1 MYIYKK
7 GKKIMKKIMHWVLAA
22 TLICGIGVFA
32 SCSSDNDG
40 NTVPEPGANSELVGQ
55 WYSDVSGATYAAWT
69 YGKAWQQTELKADG
83 TGTTSIYYLNN
94 DDAVGRERYSFT
106 YTAKEGVLTMDIA
119 ERNTKTTARYA
130 VSDGKLTMTEGD
142 HQLVMQ
148 KMDDAK
154 AKDFDAWSRKDNLV
168 NVPQPA
174 RYTVLVYGNAGGN
187 MDMVIE
193 CGFWEKIK
201 PLLKDHNNVRV
212 VCFYKYGMKPTDEKN
227 SYPGKYA
234 DPGDIVWF
242 DLNDTTNLENIRNGG
257 LQAYGYEKEAQA
269 MKLCDPKTVSAF
281 IQISSLVCPAE
292 QYVFSIWGHG
302 TGLNPMN
309 DVPGKYEDPAAAPAT
324 RGVIADEWNE
334 SEELDM
340 YELSTAIRSAGLN
353 RLNTIF
359 FHNCLMGNMET
370 LTELRGLSDYIVA
383 SAHLLSSGGELL
395 TEYVRG
401 LLEKGNTEDAVAQMF
416 ERVHPEWEQSYHDKK
431 KENGII
437 KESWKNG
444 DYKLIRTNKLDA
456 IIDDA
461 KRLADRL
468 VALYPT
474 QKEAIDKATT
484 GVYRFYLP
492 YPDSDYMAYTFVY
505 PFVDLADYAR
515 LLAKETGDAEMA
527 AISSDLDKAFS
538 EAFVHYVDVSTNEQ
552 HLDHYTLSVCL
563 INNKLYT
570 ENALTSKVIKNIYSN
585 FRCYFDQGYEQTT
598 FHKLTGWGN
607 WLRTNQQLLWGNP
620 HSDGGGPLK

>member
-1 MYIYKK
+1 MRR
-7 GKKIMKKIMHWVLAA
+7 IMQWVLAA
-22 TLICGIGVFA
+22 SLISGTSVFT
-32 SCSSDNDG
+32 SCSSDNDD
-40 NTVPEPGANSELVGQ
+40 NPATKPGANSQLVGQ

-83 TGTTSIYYLNN
+83 TGVTNIYYLNN
-94 DDAVGRERYSFT
+94 DDAVARERYSFT
-106 YTAKEGVLTMDIA
+106 YTATEGVLTMDIA

-130 VSDGKLTMTEGD
+130 VSEGKLLLTEGEG
-142 HQLVMQ
+142 QTVMQ
-148 KMDDAK
+148 KMDEAK

-174 RYTVLVYGNAGGN
+174 RYTVFVYGNAGGT
-187 MDMVIE
+187 MDAIIE
-193 CGFWEKIK
+193 YGFWEKIQ
-201 PLLKDHNNVRV
+201 PLLKDPGNVRV
-212 VCFYKYGMKPTDEKN
+212 VCFYKYGKKPSDEKN

-257 LQAYGYEKEAQA
+257 LQALGYEKEAQA

-302 TGLNPMN
+302 SGLSPMA
-309 DVPGKYEDPAAAPAT
+309 DFPGKYEDPAAAPAT
-324 RGVIADEWNE
+324 RGVIGDEWNNGE
-334 SEELDM
+334 QLDM

-383 SAHLLSSGGELL
+383 SAHLLSSEGELL

-401 LLEKGNTEDAVAQMF
+401 LLEKGNTEDAIAQMF
-416 ERVHPEWEQSYHDKK
+416 ERVRPAWDQSYHDI
-431 KENGII
+431 EEDNGQIV
-437 KESWKNG
+437 ESWNNG
-444 DYKLIRTNKLDA
+444 DYKLIRTAKLDA
-456 IIDDA
+456 IIDAA

-474 QKEAIDKATT
+474 QKEAIDSATQK
-484 GVYRFYLP
+484 VYRFYTLILNYVP
-492 YPDSDYMAYTFVY
+492 PKQRHLLTYVN
-505 PFVDLADYAR
+505 PFVDLADYAH
-515 LLAKETGDAEMA
+515 LLAKETGDTEMA
-527 AISSDLDKAFS
+527 AISADLDKAFS
-538 EAFVHYVDVSTNEQ
+538 EAFVHYADVSTNEQ
-552 HLDHYTLSVCL
+552 NLDHYTLSICL
-563 INNKLYT
+563 TNNNFYT
-570 ENALTSKVIKNIYSN
+570 ADAAELSLVDYFVPNHLCN
-585 FRCYFDQGYEQTT
+585 FDQGYEQTT

-620 HSDGGGPLK
+620 TSGGGDPLK

>member
-1 MYIYKK
+1 MNKF
-7 GKKIMKKIMHWVLAA
+7 MQWMLAA
-22 TLICGIGVFA
+22 ILICGTSVFN
-32 SCSSDNDG
+32 SCSSDNDD
-40 NTVPEPGANSELVGQ
+40 NPSPESGANGELVGQ

-106 YTAKEGVLTMDIA
+106 YTATDGVLTMNIA
-119 ERNTKTTARYA
+119 ERNTKTTARYT
-130 VSDGKLTMTEGD
+130 VSDGKLTLTEGD
-142 HQLVMQ
+142 HQLAMQ

-154 AKDFDAWSRKDNLV
+154 AKDFDAWNRKDNLV

-174 RYTVLVYGNAGGN
+174 RYTVFVYGNAGGT
-187 MDMVIE
+187 MDAIIE
-193 CGFWEKIK
+193 YGFWEKIQ

-212 VCFYKYGMKPTDEKN
+212 VCFYKYGKKPSDENN

-257 LQAYGYEKEAQA
+257 LQAYGYEKEAKA

-302 TGLNPMN
+302 NGLNPLA

-324 RGVIADEWNE
+324 RGVIADEWNKR
-334 SEELDM
+334 EELDM
-340 YELSTAIRSAGLN
+340 YELSAAIRSAGLN

-383 SAHLLSSGGELL
+383 SAHLLVSEGELL

-401 LLEKGNTEDAVAQMF
+401 LLEKGNTEDAIAQMF
-416 ERVHPEWEQSYHDKK
+416 ERVHPTWEQSYHGIEED
-431 KENGII
+431 NGQIV
-437 KESWKNG
+437 ESWKNG
-444 DYKLIRTNKLDA
+444 DYKLIRTAKLDA
-456 IIDDA
+456 IISA
-461 KRLADRL
+461 TKRLADRL
-468 VALYPT
+468 LALYPT
-474 QKEAIDKATT
+474 QKDAIDSATQK
-484 GVYRFYLP
+484 VYRFHTLILNYVSPEQRHLLT
-492 YPDSDYMAYTFVY
+492 YVN
-505 PFVDLADYAR
+505 PFVDLADYAHW
-515 LLAKETGDAEMA
+515 LAKETGDTEMA
-527 AISSDLDKAFS
+527 AISADLDKAFS
-538 EAFVHYVDVSTNEQ
+538 EAFVHYADVSTNEQ
-552 HLDHYTLSVCL
+552 HLDHYTLSICL
-563 INNKLYT
+563 TNNKFYT
-570 ENALTSKVIKNIYSN
+570 ADAAKLPLVEYFAPNHLCN
-585 FRCYFDQGYEQTT
+585 FDQGYEQTT

-620 HSDGGGPLK
+620 TSNGGGPLE

>member
-1 MYIYKK
+1 MRR
-7 GKKIMKKIMHWVLAA
+7 IMQWVLAA
-22 TLICGIGVFA
+22 ILISGASVFT
-32 SCSSDNDG
+32 SCTSDNDD
-40 NTVPEPGANSELVGQ
+40 NPSPKSGANSELVGQ

-83 TGTTSIYYLNN
+83 TGVTNIYYL
-94 DDAVGRERYSFT
+94 DGDVAVAREHYSFT
-106 YTAKEGVLTMDIA
+106 YSATDGLLTMDIA
-119 ERNTKTTARYA
+119 ERNAKTTARYT
-130 VSDGKLTMTEGD
+130 VSEGKLTLTEGD
-142 HQLVMQ
+142 HQLAMQ

-174 RYTVLVYGNAGGN
+174 RYTVFVYGNAGGT
-187 MDMVIE
+187 MDKIIE
-193 CGFWEKIK
+193 YGFWEKIQ
-201 PLLKDHNNVRV
+201 PLLTDHNNVRV
-212 VCFYKYGMKPTDEKN
+212 VCFYKYGKDLPPKMPFT
-227 SYPGKYA
+227 GKYA

-242 DLNDTTNLENIRNGG
+242 DLNDTTKLENIRNGG
-257 LQAYGYEKEAQA
+257 LKAYGYEKEAQEL
-269 MKLCDPKTVSAF
+269 KLCDPKTVSAF

-302 TGLNPMN
+302 NGLNPLA

-334 SEELDM
+334 HEELDM
-340 YELSTAIRSAGLN
+340 YELSTAIRSAGLS

-383 SAHLLSSGGELL
+383 SAHLLESEGELL

-401 LLEKGNTEDAVAQMF
+401 LLEKGNTEDAIAQMF
-416 ERVHPEWEQSYHDKK
+416 ERVHPKWEQSYHGFEDDGKT
-431 KENGII
+431 EYWN
-437 KESWKNG
+437 NG
-444 DYKLIRTNKLDA
+444 DYKLIRTAKLDA
-456 IIDDA
+456 IISA
-461 KRLADRL
+461 TKRLADRL
-468 VALYPT
+468 LALYPT
-474 QKEAIDKATT
+474 QKDAIDKATT
-484 GVYRFYLP
+484 GVYRFFLRYNAPVL
-492 YPDSDYMAYTFVY
+492 TFVN
-505 PFVDLADYAR
+505 PFVDLADYAH

-538 EAFVHYVDVSTNEQ
+538 EAFVHYADVSTNEQ

-563 INNKLYT
+563 VNEENYEGNNKDPELIKAFVP
-570 ENALTSKVIKNIYSN
+570 NALCK
-585 FRCYFDQGYEQTT
+585 FDQGYEQTT

-607 WLRTNQQLLWGNP
+607 WLRTNQQLLWDNP
-620 HSDGGGPLK
+620 TSNGGGPLK

>member
-1 MYIYKK
+1 MKQ
-7 GKKIMKKIMHWVLAA
+7 IMKNLMQWVLAA
-22 TLICGIGVFA
+22 TLICGTSVFT
-32 SCSSDNDG
+32 SCSSDNDD
-40 NTVPEPGANSELVGQ
+40 NPVPESGASGELVGQ

-83 TGTTSIYYLNN
+83 TGVTNIYYLNN
-94 DDAVGRERYSFT
+94 DDAVGREHYSFT

-119 ERNTKTTARYA
+119 ERNTKTTARYT
-130 VSDGKLTMTEGD
+130 VSDGKLLLTEGD
-142 HQLVMQ
+142 HQLAMQ

-154 AKDFDAWSRKDNLV
+154 AKDFDAWNRKDNLV

-174 RYTVLVYGNAGGN
+174 RYTVFVYGNAGGT
-187 MDMVIE
+187 MDAIIE
-193 CGFWEKIK
+193 YGFWEKIQ
-201 PLLKDHNNVRV
+201 PLLTDHNNVRV
-212 VCFYKYGMKPTDEKN
+212 VCFYKYGKELPEDRKPFT
-227 SYPGKYA
+227 GKYA

-242 DLNDTTNLENIRNGG
+242 ELNDTTNLENIRNGG
-257 LQAYGYEKEAQA
+257 LQAYGYEKEAKA

-302 TGLNPMN
+302 NGLIPMT
-309 DVPGKYEDPAAAPAT
+309 DVPGKYEAPAAAPAT
-324 RGVIADEWNE
+324 RGVIADEWNKR
-334 SEELDM
+334 EELDM

-383 SAHLLSSGGELL
+383 SAHLLVSEGELL

-401 LLEKGNTEDAVAQMF
+401 LLEKGNTEDAIAQMF
-416 ERVHPEWEQSYHDKK
+416 ERVNPVWENSYHEFEEQ
-431 KENGII
+431 ENGQIV
-437 KESWKNG
+437 ESWKNG
-444 DYKLIRTNKLDA
+444 DYKLIRTAKLDA
-456 IIDDA
+456 IIDAA

-474 QKEAIDKATT
+474 QKEAIDTATQK
-484 GVYRFYLP
+484 VYRFFTPIMKGIVPPSLY
-492 YPDSDYMAYTFVY
+492 DRYTFMN
-505 PFVDLADYAR
+505 PFFDLADYAH
-515 LLAKETGDAEMA
+515 LLAKETGDAEVA
-527 AISSDLDKAFS
+527 TISADLDKAFS
-538 EAFVHYVDVSTNEQ
+538 EAFVHYADINTNEQ

-563 INNKLYT
+563 ADNTTYKLR
-570 ENALTSKVIKNIYSN
+570 IKSDDLPYVCS
-585 FRCYFDQGYEQTT
+585 FDEGYEQTT

-620 HSDGGGPLK
+620 TSDGGGPLM

>member
-1 MYIYKK
+1 
-7 GKKIMKKIMHWVLAA
+7 MKNLMQWVLAA
-22 TLICGIGVFA
+22 TLICGTSVFN
-32 SCSSDNDG
+32 SCSSDNDD
-40 NTVPEPGANSELVGQ
+40 NPVPEQGASGELVGQ

-69 YGKAWQQTELKADG
+69 YGKAWQQTEFNADG

-106 YTAKEGVLTMDIA
+106 YTATEGVLTMDIA
-119 ERNTKTTARYA
+119 ERNTKTTARYT
-130 VSDGKLTMTEGD
+130 VSDGKLTLTEGD
-142 HQLVMQ
+142 HQLAMQ

-154 AKDFDAWSRKDNLV
+154 AKDFDAWNRKDNLV

-174 RYTVLVYGNAGGN
+174 RYTVFVYGNAGGT
-187 MDMVIE
+187 MDAIIE
-193 CGFWEKIK
+193 YGFWEKIQ
-201 PLLKDHNNVRV
+201 PLLKDPGNVRV
-212 VCFYKYGMKPTDEKN
+212 VCFYKYGMKPSDEKN

-302 TGLNPMN
+302 SGLSPMA

-324 RGVIADEWNE
+324 RGVIGDEWNKH
-334 SEELDM
+334 EELDM
-340 YELSTAIRSAGLN
+340 YELSAAIRSAGLN

-383 SAHLLSSGGELL
+383 SAHLLVSEGELL

-401 LLEKGNTEDAVAQMF
+401 LLEKGNTEDAIAQMF
-416 ERVHPEWEQSYHDKK
+416 ERVHPTWEQSYHGFDDEDDGSKT
-431 KENGII
+431 EY
-437 KESWKNG
+437 WKNG
-444 DYKLIRTNKLDA
+444 DYKLIRTAKLDA
-456 IIDDA
+456 IISA
-461 KRLADRL
+461 TKCLADRL
-468 VALYPT
+468 LALYPT
-474 QKEAIDKATT
+474 QKDAIDKATKE
-484 GVYRFYLP
+484 VYRFHTMKLKGLN
-492 YPDSDYMAYTFVY
+492 SALNSQLTFVN
-505 PFVDLADYAR
+505 PFVDLADYAH
-515 LLAKETGDAEMA
+515 LLTKETGDAEMA
-527 AISSDLDKAFS
+527 AISADLDKAFS
-538 EAFVHYVDVSTNEQ
+538 EAFVYYADVNTNEQ

-563 INNKLYT
+563 ANDETYTGNNINPKLIKLFVR
-570 ENALTSKVIKNIYSN
+570 NALCN
-585 FRCYFDQGYEQTT
+585 FDQGYEQTT

-620 HSDGGGPLK
+620 TSNGGGPLK

>member
-1 MYIYKK
+1 
-7 GKKIMKKIMHWVLAA
+7 MKNLMQWVLAA
-22 TLICGIGVFA
+22 TLICGTSVFN
-32 SCSSDNDG
+32 SCSSDNDD
-40 NTVPEPGANSELVGQ
+40 NPSPESGANSELVGQ

-83 TGTTSIYYLNN
+83 TGVTNIYYL
-94 DDAVGRERYSFT
+94 DGDVAVGREHYSFT
-106 YTAKEGVLTMDIA
+106 YTATNGLLTMDIA

-130 VSDGKLTMTEGD
+130 VSEGKLTMMEGEG
-142 HQLVMQ
+142 QTVMQ

-154 AKDFDAWSRKDNLV
+154 PKDFDAWNRKDSLL

-174 RYTVLVYGNAGGN
+174 RYTVFVYGNAGGT
-187 MDMVIE
+187 MDAIIE
-193 CGFWEKIK
+193 YGFWEKIQ

-212 VCFYKYGMKPTDEKN
+212 VCFYKYGKKPTDEKN

-242 DLNDTTNLENIRNGG
+242 DRNDTTNLENIRNGG
-257 LQAYGYEKEAQA
+257 LRALGYEKEAKA

-302 TGLNPMN
+302 NGLSPMA

-324 RGVIADEWNE
+324 RGVIGDEWNE
-334 SEELDM
+334 GEELDM
-340 YELSTAIRSAGLN
+340 YELSAAIRSAGLS

-383 SAHLLSSGGELL
+383 SAHLLESEGELL

-401 LLEKGNTEDAVAQMF
+401 LLEKGNTEDAIAQMF
-416 ERVHPEWEQSYHDKK
+416 ERVNPVWENSYHEFEEQ
-431 KENGII
+431 ENGQIV
-437 KESWKNG
+437 ESWKNG
-444 DYKLIRTNKLDA
+444 DYKLIRTAKLDA
-456 IIDDA
+456 IIDAA

-474 QKEAIDKATT
+474 QKEAIDTATQK
-484 GVYRFYLP
+484 VYRFFTPIMKGIVPPSLY
-492 YPDSDYMAYTFVY
+492 DRYTFMN
-505 PFVDLADYAR
+505 PFFDLADYAH
-515 LLAKETGDAEMA
+515 LLAKETGDAEVA
-527 AISSDLDKAFS
+527 TISADLDKAFS
-538 EAFVHYVDVSTNEQ
+538 EAFVHYADVSTNEQ

-563 INNKLYT
+563 TDNIIYT
-570 ENALTSKVIKNIYSN
+570 ANFISFHPNALCN
-585 FRCYFDQGYEQTT
+585 FDQGYEQTS

-607 WLRTNQQLLWGNP
+607 WLRTNQQLLWDNP
-620 HSDGGGPLK
+620 TSNGGGPLK

>member
-1 MYIYKK
+1 MKR
-7 GKKIMKKIMHWVLAA
+7 IMQWVLAA
-22 TLICGIGVFA
+22 TLISGTSVFT
-32 SCSSDNDG
+32 SCTSDNDD
-40 NTVPEPGANSELVGQ
+40 NSSPKSGANSELVGQ

-69 YGKAWQQTELKADG
+69 YGKAWQQTEFNADG

-130 VSDGKLTMTEGD
+130 MSDGKLTMTEGD
-142 HQLVMQ
+142 HQLAMQ
-148 KMDDAK
+148 KMDDVK
-154 AKDFDAWSRKDNLV
+154 AKDFDAWSRKAKLV

-174 RYTVLVYGNAGGN
+174 RYTVFVYGNAGGT
-187 MDMVIE
+187 MDKIIE
-193 CGFWEKIK
+193 YGFWEKIQ

-212 VCFYKYGMKPTDEKN
+212 VCFYKYGKDLPEDRKPFT
-227 SYPGKYA
+227 GKYA
-234 DPGDIVWF
+234 EPGDIVWF
-242 DLNDTTNLENIRNGG
+242 DLNDTTKLENIRNGG
-257 LQAYGYEKEAQA
+257 LQAYGYEKEAKA
-269 MKLCDPKTVSAF
+269 MKLCDPKTISAF

-309 DVPGKYEDPAAAPAT
+309 DVPGKYEDPAAASAT
-324 RGVIADEWNE
+324 RGVIADEWNNR
-334 SEELDM
+334 EELDM
-340 YELSTAIRSAGLN
+340 YELSTVIRSAGLN

-383 SAHLLSSGGELL
+383 SAHLLESEGELL

-401 LLEKGNTEDAVAQMF
+401 LLEKGNTEDAIAQMF
-416 ERVHPEWEQSYHDKK
+416 ERVRPAWDETYHDELGK
-431 KENGII
+431 I
-437 KESWKNG
+437 WKNG
-444 DYKLIRTNKLDA
+444 DYKLIRTAKLDA
-456 IIDDA
+456 IISAA

-468 VALYPT
+468 LALYPT
-474 QKEAIDKATT
+474 QREAIDKATKE
-484 GVYRFYLP
+484 VYRFNTYIENKQS
-492 YPDSDYMAYTFVY
+492 PDESIKYSLMS
-505 PFVDLADYAR
+505 PFFDLADYAH
-515 LLAKETGDAEMA
+515 LLTKETGDAEMA
-527 AISSDLDKAFS
+527 AISADLDKAFR
-538 EAFVHYVDVSTNEQ
+538 EAFVHYVDINTNEQ

-563 INNKLYT
+563 THDKIYTADFIN
-570 ENALTSKVIKNIYSN
+570 SSSN
-585 FRCYFDQGYEQTT
+585 NPPLCNFDQGYEQTT

-620 HSDGGGPLK
+620 TSNGGGPLK

>member
-1 MYIYKK
+1 MQ
-7 GKKIMKKIMHWVLAA
+7 WVLAA
-22 TLICGIGVFA
+22 TLICGTSVFN
-32 SCSSDNDG
+32 SCSSDNDD
-40 NTVPEPGANSELVGQ
+40 NHVGASDELVVGQ
-55 WYSDVSGATYAAWT
+55 WYSDVSGDTYAAWT

-83 TGTTSIYYLNN
+83 TGVTNIYYL
-94 DDAVGRERYSFT
+94 DGDVAVGREHYSFT
-106 YTAKEGVLTMDIA
+106 YTATEGVLTMDIA
-119 ERNTKTTARYA
+119 ERNTKTTARYT
-130 VSDGKLTMTEGD
+130 VSDGKLTLTEGD
-142 HQLVMQ
+142 HQLAMQ

-154 AKDFDAWSRKDNLV
+154 AKDFDAWNRKDNLV

-174 RYTVLVYGNAGGN
+174 RYTVFVYGNAGGT
-187 MDMVIE
+187 MDAIIE
-193 CGFWEKIK
+193 YGFWEKIQ

-212 VCFYKYGMKPTDEKN
+212 VCFYKYGKKPSDEKN

-242 DLNDTTNLENIRNGG
+242 DLNDTTKLENIRNGG
-257 LQAYGYEKEAQA
+257 LQALGYEKEAQEL
-269 MKLCDPKTVSAF
+269 KLCDPTTVSAF

-302 TGLNPMN
+302 NGLNPMN
-309 DVPGKYEDPAAAPAT
+309 DVPGKYEDPAAASAT

-340 YELSTAIRSAGLN
+340 YELSTAIRSAGLS

-383 SAHLLSSGGELL
+383 SAHLLSSEGELL

-416 ERVHPEWEQSYHDKK
+416 ERVNPVWENSYHESEEQ
-431 KENGII
+431 ENGQIV
-437 KESWKNG
+437 ESWKNG
-444 DYKLIRTNKLDA
+444 DYKLIRTAKLDA
-456 IIDDA
+456 IIDAA

-474 QKEAIDKATT
+474 QKEAIDRATQK
-484 GVYRFYLP
+484 VYRFFRP
-492 YPDSDYMAYTFVY
+492 YEIRKLTFMN
-505 PFVDLADYAR
+505 PFFDLADYAH
-515 LLAKETGDAEMA
+515 LLAKETGDAEVA
-527 AISSDLDKAFS
+527 TISADLDKAFS

-563 INNKLYT
+563 TNNDIYT
-570 ENALTSKVIKNIYSN
+570 ANFIGFYPNALCN
-585 FRCYFDQGYEQTT
+585 FDQGYEQTT

-607 WLRTNQQLLWGNP
+607 WLRTNQHYLWGNP
-620 HSDGGGPLK
+620 TSNGGGPLK

>member
-1 MYIYKK
+1 MQ
-7 GKKIMKKIMHWVLAA
+7 WVLAA
-22 TLICGIGVFA
+22 SLISGASVFT
-32 SCSSDNDG
+32 SCSSDNDD
-40 NTVPEPGANSELVGQ
+40 NPSPESGANSELVGQ

-69 YGKAWQQTELKADG
+69 YGKAWQQMEFNADG

-130 VSDGKLTMTEGD
+130 VSDGKLTMMEGD
-142 HQLVMQ
+142 HQLAMQ

-154 AKDFDAWSRKDNLV
+154 AKDFDAWNRKDNLV

-174 RYTVLVYGNAGGN
+174 RYTVFVYGNAEGIA
-187 MDMVIE
+187 DKVIE
-193 CGFWEKIK
+193 YGFWEKIQ
-201 PLLKDHNNVRV
+201 PLLTDHNNVRV
-212 VCFYKYGMKPTDEKN
+212 VCFYKYGKDLPEEKKPFT
-227 SYPGKYA
+227 GKYA

-257 LQAYGYEKEAQA
+257 LQALGYEKEAQA

-302 TGLNPMN
+302 SGLSPMA
-309 DVPGKYEDPAAAPAT
+309 DFPGKYEDPAAAPAT
-324 RGVIADEWNE
+324 RGVIGDEWNNGE
-334 SEELDM
+334 QLDM

-383 SAHLLSSGGELL
+383 SAHLLSSEGELL

-401 LLEKGNTEDAVAQMF
+401 LLEKGNTEDAIAQMF
-416 ERVHPEWEQSYHDKK
+416 ERVRPAWDQSYHDI
-431 KENGII
+431 EEDNGQIV
-437 KESWKNG
+437 ESWNNG
-444 DYKLIRTNKLDA
+444 DYKLIRTAKLDA
-456 IIDDA
+456 IIDAA

-474 QKEAIDKATT
+474 QKEAIDRATQK
-484 GVYRFYLP
+484 VYRFFTPIMKNIPPSQY
-492 YPDSDYMAYTFVY
+492 YKCTFMN
-505 PFVDLADYAR
+505 PFFDLADYAH

-527 AISSDLDKAFS
+527 AISADLDKAFS

-563 INNKLYT
+563 ADNTTYKL
-570 ENALTSKVIKNIYSN
+570 N
-585 FRCYFDQGYEQTT
+585 FKGADSPYLCSFDEGYEQTT

-607 WLRTNQQLLWGNP
+607 WLRTNQHYLWGNP
-620 HSDGGGPLK
+620 TSDGGGPLM

>member
-1 MYIYKK
+1 MRKTKK
-7 GKKIMKKIMHWVLAA
+7 LWMLAA
-22 TLICGIGVFA
+22 ILVIICGTSVFT
-32 SCSSDNDG
+32 SCSSDNDD
-40 NTVPEPGANSELVGQ
+40 NPVPESGASGELVGQ

-83 TGTTSIYYLNN
+83 TGVTNIYYLDGDN
-94 DDAVGRERYSFT
+94 AVGREHYSFT
-106 YTAKEGVLTMDIA
+106 YTATDGVLTMDIA
-119 ERNTKTTARYA
+119 ERNTKTTARYV

-142 HQLVMQ
+142 HQLAMQ

-154 AKDFDAWSRKDNLV
+154 AKDFDAWNRKDNLV

-174 RYTVLVYGNAGGN
+174 HYTVFVYGNAGGT
-187 MDMVIE
+187 MDAIIE
-193 CGFWEKIK
+193 YGFWEKIQ

-234 DPGDIVWF
+234 EPGDIVWF
-242 DLNDTTNLENIRNGG
+242 DLNDTTKLENIRNGG
-257 LQAYGYEKEAQA
+257 LQALGYEKEAQEL
-269 MKLCDPKTVSAF
+269 KLCDPTTVSAF

-302 TGLNPMN
+302 NGLIPMT

-324 RGVIADEWNE
+324 RGVIADEWNKH
-334 SEELDM
+334 EELDM
-340 YELSTAIRSAGLN
+340 YELSAAIRSAGLS

-383 SAHLLSSGGELL
+383 SAHLLESEGELL

-401 LLEKGNTEDAVAQMF
+401 LLEKGNTEDAIAQMF
-416 ERVHPEWEQSYHDKK
+416 ERVHPKWEQSHHGIEED
-431 KENGII
+431 NGQIV
-437 KESWKNG
+437 ESWKNG
-444 DYKLIRTNKLDA
+444 DYKLIRTAKPDA
-456 IIDDA
+456 IIDAA

-468 VALYPT
+468 LALYPT
-474 QKEAIDKATT
+474 QREAIDKATKE
-484 GVYRFYLP
+484 VYRFNTYIDNKQS
-492 YPDSDYMAYTFVY
+492 PDKSIGNSYIT
-505 PFVDLADYAR
+505 PFFDLADYAH
-515 LLAKETGDAEMA
+515 LLTKETGDAEMA

-538 EAFVHYVDVSTNEQ
+538 EAFVHYADVSTNVQ

-563 INNKLYT
+563 TNNDIYT
-570 ENALTSKVIKNIYSN
+570 ANFIGSYPNALCN
-585 FRCYFDQGYEQTT
+585 FDQGYEQTT

-620 HSDGGGPLK
+620 TSNGGGPLK

>member
-1 MYIYKK
+1 MQ
-7 GKKIMKKIMHWVLAA
+7 WVLAA
-22 TLICGIGVFA
+22 TLICGTSVFN
-32 SCSSDNDG
+32 SCSSDNDD
-40 NTVPEPGANSELVGQ
+40 NPSPESGANSELVGQ

-83 TGTTSIYYLNN
+83 TGVTNIYYL
-94 DDAVGRERYSFT
+94 DGDVAVGREHYSFT
-106 YTAKEGVLTMDIA
+106 YTATNGLLTMDIA

-130 VSDGKLTMTEGD
+130 VSEGKLLLTEGEG
-142 HQLVMQ
+142 QTVMQ

-154 AKDFDAWSRKDNLV
+154 AKDFDAWNRKDSLL

-174 RYTVLVYGNAGGN
+174 RYTVFVYGNAGGT
-187 MDMVIE
+187 MDAIIE
-193 CGFWEKIK
+193 YGFWEKIQ

-242 DLNDTTNLENIRNGG
+242 ELNDTTNLENIRNGG
-257 LQAYGYEKEAQA
+257 LQAYGYEKEAKA

-302 TGLNPMN
+302 NGLNPLA
-309 DVPGKYEDPAAAPAT
+309 DVPGKYEDEDPAAAPAT
-324 RGVIADEWNE
+324 RGVIGDEWNE
-334 SEELDM
+334 REELDM
-340 YELSTAIRSAGLN
+340 YELSTAIRDAGLN

-383 SAHLLSSGGELL
+383 SAHLLESEGELL

-416 ERVHPEWEQSYHDKK
+416 ERVHPTWEQSYHGFNDDDGSKT
-431 KENGII
+431 EY
-437 KESWKNG
+437 WKNG
-444 DYKLIRTNKLDA
+444 DYKLIRTAKLDA
-456 IIDDA
+456 IISAA

-468 VALYPT
+468 LALYPT
-474 QKEAIDKATT
+474 QGEAIDKATKE
-484 GVYRFYLP
+484 VYRFSTYIVNKQS
-492 YPDSDYMAYTFVY
+492 PDESKGNSYMF
-505 PFVDLADYAR
+505 PFFDLADYAH

-527 AISSDLDKAFS
+527 AISADLDKAFS
-538 EAFVHYVDVSTNEQ
+538 EAFVHYADVSTNEQ

-563 INNKLYT
+563 TDNIIYT
-570 ENALTSKVIKNIYSN
+570 ANFIGFYPNALCN
-585 FRCYFDQGYEQTT
+585 FDQGYEQTT

-607 WLRTNQQLLWGNP
+607 WLRTNQQQLWGNP
-620 HSDGGGPLK
+620 TSDGGGPLK

>member
-1 MYIYKK
+1 
-7 GKKIMKKIMHWVLAA
+7 MKNLMQWVLAA
-22 TLICGIGVFA
+22 TLICGTSVFT
-32 SCSSDNDG
+32 SCSSDNDD
-40 NTVPEPGANSELVGQ
+40 NPVPESGASGELVGQ

-69 YGKAWQQTELKADG
+69 FGKAWQQTEFNADG

-106 YTAKEGVLTMDIA
+106 YTATDGVLTMDIA
-119 ERNTKTTARYA
+119 ERNTKTTARYT
-130 VSDGKLTMTEGD
+130 VSDGKLTLTEGD
-142 HQLVMQ
+142 HQLAMQ

-154 AKDFDAWSRKDNLV
+154 AKDFDAWNRKDNLV

-174 RYTVLVYGNAGGN
+174 RYTVFVYGNAGGT
-187 MDMVIE
+187 MDAIIE
-193 CGFWEKIK
+193 YGFWEKIQ

-302 TGLNPMN
+302 TGLSPMA

-324 RGVIADEWNE
+324 RGVIADEWNKR
-334 SEELDM
+334 EELDM
-340 YELSTAIRSAGLN
+340 YELSAAIRSAGLS

-383 SAHLLSSGGELL
+383 SAHLLESEGELL

-401 LLEKGNTEDAVAQMF
+401 LLEKGNTEDAIAQMF
-416 ERVHPEWEQSYHDKK
+416 ERVHPKWEQSYHEK
-431 KENGII
+431 KEENGKIE
-437 KESWKNG
+437 ESWKNG
-444 DYKLIRTNKLDA
+444 DYKLIRNAKLDA
-456 IIDDA
+456 IISAA

-468 VALYPT
+468 LALYPT
-474 QKEAIDKATT
+474 QREAIDKATKE
-484 GVYRFYLP
+484 VYRFCTYIINKQS
-492 YPDSDYMAYTFVY
+492 PDESKGYAHVT
-505 PFVDLADYAR
+505 PFFDLADYAH
-515 LLAKETGDAEMA
+515 LLTKETGDAEMA
-527 AISSDLDKAFS
+527 AISADLDKAFR
-538 EAFVHYVDVSTNEQ
+538 EAFVHYVDVNTNEQ

-563 INNKLYT
+563 TNNPLYT
-570 ENALTSKVIKNIYSN
+570 AN
-585 FRCYFDQGYEQTT
+585 FVKSSPNPPLCNFDQGYEQTT

-607 WLRTNQQLLWGNP
+607 WLRTNQQMLWGNP
-620 HSDGGGPLK
+620 TSDGGGPLK

>member
-1 MYIYKK
+1 MQ
-7 GKKIMKKIMHWVLAA
+7 WVMAA
-22 TLICGIGVFA
+22 TLVCGTSVFT
-32 SCSSDNDG
+32 SCTSDNDD
-40 NTVPEPGANSELVGQ
+40 NPATKPGANSQLVGQ
-55 WYSDVSGATYAAWT
+55 WYADVSGATYAAWT

-83 TGTTSIYYLNN
+83 TGVTNIYYLNN

-106 YTAKEGVLTMDIA
+106 YTATDGVLTMDIA
-119 ERNTKTTARYA
+119 ERNTKTTARYT
-130 VSDGKLTMTEGD
+130 VSDGKLTLTEGD
-142 HQLVMQ
+142 HQLAMQ

-154 AKDFDAWSRKDNLV
+154 AKDFDAWNRKDNLV

-174 RYTVLVYGNAGGN
+174 RYTVFVYGNAGGT
-187 MDMVIE
+187 MDKIIE
-193 CGFWEKIK
+193 YGFWEKIQ
-201 PLLKDHNNVRV
+201 PLLTDHNNVRV
-212 VCFYKYGMKPTDEKN
+212 VCFYKYGKEK
-227 SYPGKYA
+227 SEDGKDFTGKYA

-242 DLNDTTNLENIRNGG
+242 DLNDTTKLENIRNGG
-257 LQAYGYEKEAQA
+257 LQALGYEKEAQA
-269 MKLCDPKTVSAF
+269 MKLCDPKTISAF

-302 TGLNPMN
+302 NGLNPMN
-309 DVPGKYEDPAAAPAT
+309 DVPGKYEDPAAASAT

-340 YELSTAIRSAGLN
+340 YELSTAIRSAGLS

-383 SAHLLSSGGELL
+383 SAHLLSSEGELL

-416 ERVHPEWEQSYHDKK
+416 ERVNPVWENSYHESEEQ
-431 KENGII
+431 ENGQIV
-437 KESWKNG
+437 ESWKNG
-444 DYKLIRTNKLDA
+444 DYKLIRTAKLDA
-456 IIDDA
+456 IIDAA

-474 QKEAIDKATT
+474 QKEAIDRATQK
-484 GVYRFYLP
+484 VYRFFRP
-492 YPDSDYMAYTFVY
+492 YEIRKLTFMN
-505 PFVDLADYAR
+505 PFFDLADYAH
-515 LLAKETGDAEMA
+515 LLAKETGDAEVA
-527 AISSDLDKAFS
+527 TISADLDKAFS

-563 INNKLYT
+563 ADNSTYKLNLKAADSPY
-570 ENALTSKVIKNIYSN
+570 LCS
-585 FRCYFDQGYEQTT
+585 FDEGYEQTT

-607 WLRTNQQLLWGNP
+607 WLRTNQQVLWGNP
-620 HSDGGGPLK
+620 TSDGGGPLK

>member
-1 MYIYKK
+1 
-7 GKKIMKKIMHWVLAA
+7 MKYLMQWMFAA
-22 TLICGIGVFA
+22 ILVCGTSVFN
-32 SCSSDNDG
+32 SCSSDNDD
-40 NTVPEPGANSELVGQ
+40 TPVPEQGANSEFVGQ

-83 TGTTSIYYLNN
+83 TGVTNIYYLNN

-119 ERNTKTTARYA
+119 ERNTKTTARYT
-130 VSDGKLTMTEGD
+130 VSDGKLTLTEGD
-142 HQLVMQ
+142 HQLAMQ

-174 RYTVLVYGNAGGN
+174 RYTVFVYGNAGGT
-187 MDMVIE
+187 MDAIIE
-193 CGFWEKIK
+193 YGFWEKIQ
-201 PLLKDHNNVRV
+201 PLLKDPGNVRV
-212 VCFYKYGMKPTDEKN
+212 VCFYKYGKKPSDEKN

-242 DLNDTTNLENIRNGG
+242 ELSDTTNLENIRNGG

-302 TGLNPMN
+302 NGLIPMT

-324 RGVIADEWNE
+324 RGVIADEWNKR
-334 SEELDM
+334 EELDM
-340 YELSTAIRSAGLN
+340 YELSAAIRSAGLS

-383 SAHLLSSGGELL
+383 SAHILSSGGELL

-416 ERVHPEWEQSYHDKK
+416 ERVNPVWENSYHESEEQ
-431 KENGII
+431 ENGQIV
-437 KESWKNG
+437 ESWKNG
-444 DYKLIRTNKLDA
+444 DYKLIRTAKLDA
-456 IIDDA
+456 IIDAA

-468 VALYPT
+468 LALYPT

-484 GVYRFYLP
+484 GVYRFFRP
-492 YPDSDYMAYTFVY
+492 YEKPQLTFMK
-505 PFVDLADYAR
+505 PFFDLADYAH
-515 LLAKETGDAEMA
+515 LLAKETGDAEVA
-527 AISSDLDKAFS
+527 TISADLDKAFS

-563 INNKLYT
+563 ADNTTYKLNLKAADSPY
-570 ENALTSKVIKNIYSN
+570 LCS
-585 FRCYFDQGYEQTT
+585 FDEGYEQTT

-620 HSDGGGPLK
+620 TSGGGGPLK

>member
-1 MYIYKK
+1 MKQ
-7 GKKIMKKIMHWVLAA
+7 IMKILMQWVLAA
-22 TLICGIGVFA
+22 ILVCGTSVFN
-32 SCSSDNDG
+32 SCSSDNDD
-40 NTVPEPGANSELVGQ
+40 NHFPESGASGELVGQ
-55 WYSDVSGATYAAWT
+55 WYSDVSGDTYAAWT

-83 TGTTSIYYLNN
+83 TGVTNIYYL
-94 DDAVGRERYSFT
+94 DGDVAVGREHYSFT
-106 YTAKEGVLTMDIA
+106 YTATEGVLTMDIA
-119 ERNTKTTARYA
+119 ERNTKTTARYT
-130 VSDGKLTMTEGD
+130 VSDGKLTLTEGD
-142 HQLVMQ
+142 HQLAMQ

-154 AKDFDAWSRKDNLV
+154 AKDFDAWNRKDNLV

-174 RYTVLVYGNAGGN
+174 RYTVFVYGNAGGT
-187 MDMVIE
+187 MDAIIE
-193 CGFWEKIK
+193 YGFWEKIQ

-212 VCFYKYGMKPTDEKN
+212 VCFYKYGKKPSDEKN

-242 DLNDTTNLENIRNGG
+242 DLNDTTKLENIRNGG
-257 LQAYGYEKEAQA
+257 LQALGYEKEAQEL
-269 MKLCDPKTVSAF
+269 KLCDPTTVSAF

-302 TGLNPMN
+302 SGLSPMT
-309 DVPGKYEDPAAAPAT
+309 DIPGKYESPAAAPAT
-324 RGVIADEWNE
+324 RGVIGDEWNNNE
-334 SEELDM
+334 QLDM

-383 SAHLLSSGGELL
+383 SAHLLESEGELL

-401 LLEKGNTEDAVAQMF
+401 LLEKGNTEDAIAQMF
-416 ERVHPEWEQSYHDKK
+416 ERVHPKWEQSYHGFNDVTK
-431 KENGII
+431 KEY
-437 KESWKNG
+437 WKNG

-456 IIDDA
+456 IISAA

-468 VALYPT
+468 LALYPT
-474 QKEAIDKATT
+474 QKDAIDKATKE
-484 GVYRFYLP
+484 VYRFHTP
-492 YPDSDYMAYTFVY
+492 YPSFSQSTFVN
-505 PFVDLADYAR
+505 PFFDLADYAH
-515 LLAKETGDAEMA
+515 LLTKETGDTEMA

-538 EAFVHYVDVSTNEQ
+538 EAFVHYADVSTNEQ

-563 INNKLYT
+563 ANNETYT
-570 ENALTSKVIKNIYSN
+570 ADASSKVVKFFVHNALCN
-585 FRCYFDQGYEQTT
+585 FDQGYEQTT

-620 HSDGGGPLK
+620 TSDGGDPLK